1 MAKPPKIY
9 WDSCAWLGFLNGEAD
24 KKREL
29 QIVYGNARN
38 GQCQLWTSTLSLVET
53 RRLAEE
59 KDMPKPLSNENA
71 KKIEAIFKQPFVYTI
86 PLAVDIADR
95 ARDIFRTVPTMKKWQ
110 DAIHL
115 ASALRWD
122 SDVMHTYDHDD
133 LLRLSLKYECRNG
146 QKLPIVYPDESTDGP
161 LFSHAKRG

>member
-1 MAKPPKIY
+1 MTKPPKFY
-9 WDSCAWLGFLNGEAD
+9 WDTCAWLGFLNGDAD

-59 KDMPKPLSNENA
+59 KDLPRPLSEENS

-95 ARDIFRTVPTMKKWQ
+95 ARGIIRTVSTIKKWQ
-110 DAIHL
+110 DAVHL
-115 ASALRWD
+115 ASALRWNA
-122 SDVMHTYDHDD
+122 DVMHTYDHDD
-133 LLRLSLKYECRNG
+133 LLRLNLIYECRNG

-161 LFSHAKRG
+161 LFSHTK